1 MQMQMLLFAALVK
14 KYTWT
19 LEKSHKNCYTQ
30 IQKKICFRYFYW
42 KQKS

>member
-1 MQMQMLLFAALVK
+1 MQMLLFAALVK

-30 IQKKICFRYFYW
+30 IQKKNLF
-42 KQKS
+42 